1 MTTES
6 GKSLISY
13 ISIENTFICSDHF
26 PLCVN
31 IACDI
36 SPISTTCN
44 VVDNKT
50 YNMPKWNQVC
60 SSDKCKFESCT
71 LKLSRD
77 IVIPS
82 EALLCRDAECEVHR
96 NNYLSPQYIPSLFK
110 MASTWRYTL
119 VCLDGVMDISTTD

>member
-6 GKSLISY
+6 GKSLISD

-50 YNMPKWNQVC
+50 YNMPSGIKYV
-60 SSDKCKFESCT
+60 T
-71 LKLSRD
+71 LTS
-77 IVIPS
+77 VNMNP
-82 EALLCRDAECEVHR
+82 AH
-96 NNYLSPQYIPSLFK
+96 
-110 MASTWRYTL
+110 
-119 VCLDGVMDISTTD
+119 

>member
-6 GKSLISY
+6 GKSLISD

-44 VVDNKT
+44 VLDNKT
-50 YNMPKWNQVC
+50 YNMSKWNQVFKF
-60 SSDKCKFESCT
+60 DKCKYESCT
-71 LKLSRD
+71 LKLPCD

-82 EALLCRDAECEVHR
+82 EALLCRDAKCEVHR
-96 NNYLSPQYIPSLFK
+96 NDL
-110 MASTWRYTL
+110 
-119 VCLDGVMDISTTD
+119 